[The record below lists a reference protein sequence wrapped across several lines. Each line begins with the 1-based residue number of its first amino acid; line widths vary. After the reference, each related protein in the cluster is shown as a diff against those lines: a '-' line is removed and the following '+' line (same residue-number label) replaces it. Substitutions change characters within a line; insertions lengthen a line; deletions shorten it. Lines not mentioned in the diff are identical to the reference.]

1 MTNLTKQLPL
11 DVPQIKTFM
20 RIVRISAK
28 FRTVPRWCYWE
39 SHFLWFRQRQGQMD
53 DLKKKQK
60 PIQHKTKKQ
69 NKTRCLWQGL
79 LLEKH
84 HVRTNRHVSSRLECS
99 VGETK
104 QMGQLSVRGGS
115 GCRAQQAPTSI
126 RWLQTACN
134 RGSEVSGLQYFIMF
148 YRHGLFELLQTA
160 SGESVMSCKRPATED

>member
-1 MTNLTKQLPL
+1 
-11 DVPQIKTFM
+11 
-20 RIVRISAK
+20 
-28 FRTVPRWCYWE
+28 
-39 SHFLWFRQRQGQMD
+39 MD

-60 PIQHKTKKQ
+60 TNTTQHKKQ

-104 QMGQLSVRGGS
+104 QMGQLSARGGS

-126 RWLQTACN
+126 RRPQTA
-134 RGSEVSGLQYFIMF
+134 
-148 YRHGLFELLQTA
+148 
-160 SGESVMSCKRPATED
+160 